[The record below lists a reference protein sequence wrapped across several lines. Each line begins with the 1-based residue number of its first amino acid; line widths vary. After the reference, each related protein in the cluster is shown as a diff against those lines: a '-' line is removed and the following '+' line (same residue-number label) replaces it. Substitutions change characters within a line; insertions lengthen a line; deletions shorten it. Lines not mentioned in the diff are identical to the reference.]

1 MIKNLLFKIKKMV
14 EFFKIKPFIKRKN
27 KNKSDDNYPMW

>member
-1 MIKNLLFKIKKMV
+1 MIKNLVFRLIEMAKYFKIKL
-14 EFFKIKPFIKRKN
+14 FNKRKY